1 MKRFLGMVVF
11 LWAATGFPESFLARE
26 TAQVGKRWDYSVGV
40 FGPLQLG
47 IADGVELRAHPL
59 LFFVSPN
66 LDVRVAHIRA
76 ETFSL
81 AGEYGFSIPTL
92 ALRLTQGFLFP
103 TEGKNIHWAV
113 VPHAGARASFGNT
126 EGNVFTVLADIA
138 IGVPLEKNEL
148 TPMGAWPFL
157 EVALAPYITGFRG
170 QVGALYDYKLNEL
183 FRLRGHADAFFHRAA
198 PSVLTLRGGLN
209 VDIRV
214 GRMSRLSVGGVW
226 WNADQH
232 AINER
237 TLERVRSNDFLPTL
251 DFIWAG

>member
-1 MKRFLGMVVF
+1 MNRLMVVVVG
-11 LWAATGFPESFLARE
+11 LCASTGFSESFLARE

-47 IADGVELRAHPL
+47 IADGVELRTHPL
-59 LFFVSPN
+59 FFFVSPN
-66 LDVRVAHIRA
+66 LDVRVAHIRN

-81 AGEYGFSIPTL
+81 AGEYGFSIPTP

-103 TEGKNIHWAV
+103 TEGKNLHWAV
-113 VPHAGARASFGNT
+113 VPHAGARASFGKT
-126 EGNVFTVLADIA
+126 DGNVFTVLADVA
-138 IGVPLEKNEL
+138 VGVPLGRNEL

-170 QVGALYDYKLNEL
+170 QVGALYDYKWSDRL
-183 FRLRGHADAFFHRAA
+183 RLRGYADAYFHRAA

-214 GRMSRLSVGGVW
+214 GKMSRLSVGGVW
-226 WNADQH
+226 WNADQQ
-232 AINER
+232 AIDET
-237 TLERVRSNDFLPTL
+237 TLERVRSNDFLPTI